1 MASPDFH
8 GCTVV
13 LDYRETGLLEL
24 LPGAESRPL
33 PVGDVLV
40 CCDGM
45 PRLLLERKTAADLAA
60 SIVDGRWKEQTA
72 RLRDV
77 GLTRATSGTE
87 APPSGSGVGVGAA
100 GGEVTLT
107 VVGVVVE
114 GLALEEPGPWRF
126 RGAGSVSGAA
136 ISNVLLS
143 ASVRKGLV
151 VLYSR
156 DAEDTASVVLR
167 ACRAISRPAKSSSRR
182 YIESRAP
189 DRRLPGLSRTSRGG
203 SCDAAAAGAAMLTV
217 VPGVSAAI
225 AEAVMA
231 GHKSISGLIESL
243 SRLDV
248 DARVPRLAEVRH
260 GASQRRLGEAV
271 AKRILD
277 HVMIV

>member
-1 MASPDFH
+1 MASLDFH
-8 GCTVV
+8 GCAVF
-13 LDYRETGLLEL
+13 LDYRETGLRDL

-40 CCDGM
+40 CCEGL

-72 RLRDV
+72 RLRDA
-77 GLTRATSGTE
+77 GLTTGTE
-87 APPSGSGVGVGAA
+87 ARPPGADSGGAA
-100 GGEVTLT
+100 M

-114 GLALEEPGPWRF
+114 GLALEESGPWRF

-151 VLYSR
+151 VLFSR

-167 ACRAISRPAKSSSRR
+167 ACRAISRPAKTSSRR
-182 YIESRAP
+182 YIESRAQ
-189 DRRLPGLSRTSRGG
+189 DLRLPGLSRTSRGG

-217 VPGVSAAI
+217 VPGVSPAI
-225 AEAVMA
+225 AEAVMS

-243 SRLDV
+243 SRLDG
-248 DARVPRLAEVRH
+248 DARAGRLADVRH

-271 AKRILD
+271 ARRILD
-277 HVMIV
+277 HVMIL